1 MMDTEGAVSY
11 AEIFLQDYQEDYEGV
26 NDELVD
32 IATCASNLVIIDLNK
47 FGYDEWKTWN
57 ESKITDIFLEV
68 FNDAM
73 DEILD
78 TIDSYSAGEELID
91 EVLGGNQT
99 YTIDHAKNARLMK
112 NCGLQMM
119 STMGMYMKIK
129 REILAIEQNF

>member
-1 MMDTEGAVSY
+1 MDTEGAVSY
-11 AEIFLQDYQEDYEGV
+11 AEIFLQDYQEEYEGV

-91 EVLGGNQT
+91 EVLGTEQT
-99 YTIDHAKNARLMK
+99 YTIDHAKNAR
-112 NCGLQMM
+112 GQ
-119 STMGMYMKIK
+119 
-129 REILAIEQNF
+129 